1 MIKNKYLPK
10 RHGPKHV
17 CVVVAAVLWVS
28 VAHAQ
33 ESTNASGGDATGSGG
48 SVAYSIGQAVYT
60 TNTGTTGSVA
70 QGVQQVYEIITVGT
84 RNTETEISLTAYPN
98 PTADELT
105 LRINDYSNERL
116 SYQLYDMQGKL
127 LQSTQVTEQQ
137 TQIDMRGLPNATF
150 LLSIV
155 NDADQK
161 IQSFRIVKN

>member
-1 MIKNKYLPK
+1 MKNKYLPK

-17 CVVVAAVLWVS
+17 CAVVAAVLWVS
-28 VAHAQ
+28 VAHGQ
-33 ESTNASGGDATGSGG
+33 ESLNASGGDATGSGG

-70 QGVQQVYEIITVGT
+70 QGVQQTYEIVTVGT
-84 RNTETEISLTAYPN
+84 SNTETEVSLTAYPN

-105 LRINDYSNERL
+105 LRLNDYSNELL
-116 SYQLYDMQGKL
+116 SYQLYDMEGKL
-127 LQSTQVTEQQ
+127 LQSARVTEQQ